1 MPNQK
6 TYTIGTR
13 GSLLALTQC
22 NQIKDQLEKATGDKF
37 VLEVI
42 KTQGDLITSAP
53 LWQLDGKDFFT
64 KELDEALLSGKVD
77 LVVHSYKD
85 LGSERP
91 AGIMLAAVTKRTYA
105 HDIMLIKKET
115 IPTLAEK
122 KEFIVGTS
130 SPRRMVNLE
139 KELHNFLPKGQ
150 HLKVTPKVLRG
161 NVNTRIQKLR
171 DNEFDAIVL
180 ALPGIERLSLTES
193 SKVELTRLLD
203 GMTFM
208 IMPQSVFPSSASQGA
223 LGIECAQNRNDNG
236 ELQEKLLKMQHNDT
250 KEEVSRERRAF
261 NEYGGGCHLAVG
273 VNVKKIN
280 NLFLHTHKGLLN
292 EKEISVSLL
301 EGRNLPTIP
310 ANPKTFIGLPHLDD
324 LLIEK
329 KSIKINLDSKD
340 HYFVSSRYSIPSLQ
354 EGQNYGSLWAAG
366 IKTMREMS
374 RLGFWVNATSDSLGI
389 NDAHKLFESNA
400 VKIMLNNSNKF
411 VNLTN
416 AESKNGAYPTLT
428 TYERVIKNT
437 DAAFAQKIENTDVFY
452 WTSFF
457 QYQTYTENFP
467 SVKNKI
473 HACGLGHTYE
483 QFQKNNITVTPF
495 YKMEDF
501 KNWTK

>member
-1 MPNQK
+1 
-6 TYTIGTR
+6 
-13 GSLLALTQC
+13 
-22 NQIKDQLEKATGDKF
+22 
-37 VLEVI
+37 
-42 KTQGDLITSAP
+42 
-53 LWQLDGKDFFT
+53 
-64 KELDEALLSGKVD
+64 
-77 LVVHSYKD
+77 
-85 LGSERP
+85 
-91 AGIMLAAVTKRTYA
+91 
-105 HDIMLIKKET
+105 
-115 IPTLAEK
+115 
-122 KEFIVGTS
+122 
-130 SPRRMVNLE
+130 MVNLE

-416 AESKNGAYPTLT
+416 DESKNGAYPTLT